1 MAISEA
7 KEKLLQKEENVWYI
21 VKCECVCAV
30 CVWHICI
37 IHSTCMSDRKNRER
51 EGDATKTPRRMITD
65 LKNRSLARNWSL
77 DILMN
82 NGFSRMVV
90 EGSRRARQ
98 MKSKWKKWLQS
109 TSLGVCQYMKEKW
122 QQKEAAVGSWLWVSE
137 TNT

>member
-1 MAISEA
+1 
-7 KEKLLQKEENVWYI
+7 
-21 VKCECVCAV
+21 
-30 CVWHICI
+30 
-37 IHSTCMSDRKNRER
+37 MSDRKNRER

-98 MKSKWKKWLQS
+98 MKSK
-109 TSLGVCQYMKEKW
+109 
-122 QQKEAAVGSWLWVSE
+122 
-137 TNT
+137 